1 MNLNMA
7 KSVVISEHAK
17 RRAAERL
24 NISRRNDIKHHF
36 RKALMYGLSPSSFK
50 GTFYRYLMSKL
61 KKNKSCTIKIY
72 SDFVYIHRNKKLI
85 TMFPV
90 PERYLPVSQFLP
102 EKHSFEEIEN
112 PADIELLKLYHTSEF
127 KFYSKQLKSGSN
139 AYLVALIINDELVSV
154 SQGKSLEKQKSACVK
169 QHFKELKDKNN

>member
-1 MNLNMA
+1 MNLSMA

-36 RKALMYGLSPSSFK
+36 RQALMYGLSPSSFK
-50 GTFYRYLMSKL
+50 GTFNKYLMSKL
-61 KKNKSCTIKIY
+61 KKNSYCTVKVY
-72 SDFVYIHRNKKLI
+72 SDFVYVHRNKKLI

-90 PERYLPVSQFLP
+90 PEKYLPVSQFLP
-102 EKHSFEEIEN
+102 DKCNFEEIEN
-112 PADIELLKLYHTSEF
+112 FADMELLKLYHTSDF

-169 QHFKELKDKNN
+169 QHLKELKDKNN